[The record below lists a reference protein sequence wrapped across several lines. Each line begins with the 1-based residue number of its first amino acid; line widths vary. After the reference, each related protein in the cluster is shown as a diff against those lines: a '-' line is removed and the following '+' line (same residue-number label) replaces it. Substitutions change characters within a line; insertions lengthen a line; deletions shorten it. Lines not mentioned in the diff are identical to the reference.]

1 MQFPFK
7 ICHLFE
13 YFLIIKLLFW
23 KSRKRSQIENQTN
36 VRFRASGFEW
46 KKNSMF
52 DYWYA
57 WNSNCPSRYATVK
70 LKHTLTYSWRAR
82 THSFE
87 NWNKVYFLRPFE
99 IQFPFDACVWVESYY
114 FNTTSDEEIHHRLN
128 RNKFNLNELISLSI
142 GCVVV
147 CEWKEREWK
156 SNRLELLRFA
166 LLCFWNGMVVC
177 YLNTHKF
184 QIYL

>member
-1 MQFPFK
+1 MCAFE
-7 ICHLFE
+7 HLVSNEKKKF
-13 YFLIIKLLFW
+13 
-23 KSRKRSQIENQTN
+23 N
-36 VRFRASGFEW
+36 VRLLVCMKF
-46 KKNSMF
+46 
-52 DYWYA
+52 
-57 WNSNCPSRYATVK
+57 K
-70 LKHTLTYSWRAR
+70 LPITICDCEIKAHTHIQLAR
-82 THSFE
+82 THAFI
-87 NWNKVYFLRPFE
+87 WNKVYFLRPFE
-99 IQFPFDACVWVESYY
+99 TQFPFDACVWVESYY

-156 SNRLELLRFA
+156 SDRLE